1 MPAIAIII
9 SNLAIFDS
17 GLDGRQISSLVPLFA
32 ILVRLARI
40 PGIEIRHDDLTRFVD
55 KLLDRIGGIAVC
67 LDGVTDNY
75 LYLPRLHHKLSLG
88 QHAPTAIDSHRQDGD
103 FSQNCHHE
111 SPLFEFLDPA
121 VGGPGAF
128 GKDHD
133 ACVMGQPFHA
143 LVDALDGPGG
153 IGAVEEYVPRGVQRV
168 PEDRDFE
175 DFLFGEPAELNAQRC
190 HQRED
195 VVLRLVVGDNDIR
208 LPLDNP
214 RLVFYLRAD
223 KGDGKHGVG
232 PDLRK
237 GEGEIAGTA

>member
-1 MPAIAIII
+1 MTPILLIK
-9 SNLAIFDS
+9 
-17 GLDGRQISSLVPLFA
+17 VM
-32 ILVRLARI
+32 LVRFPRVS
-40 PGIEIRHDDLTRFVD
+40 GIEIRHDCLTSFVD
-55 KLLDRIGGIAVC
+55 QLLDRIGGIAAGI
-67 LDGVTDNY
+67 DGVPDHD
-75 LYLPRLHHKLSLG
+75 LDLSRLHHKVSLG
-88 QHAPTAIDSHRQDGD
+88 QHSPAAIDRNRQDGD

-111 SPLFEFLDPA
+111 STLFEFLNLP
-121 VGGPGAF
+121 VCRPGAF
-128 GKDHD
+128 GKHHD
-133 ACVMGQPFHA
+133 ARVMGQPFHA

-168 PEDRDFE
+168 PENRDFE
-175 DFLFGEPAELNAQRC
+175 DFLFGEPAELNAQSGD
-190 HQRED
+190 QRED